1 VPTAL
6 IIGHKGQDGTYLAQL
21 LGEKGYSITGV
32 ARGSVERDGNGGCS
46 GHPVDVTNGAAM
58 RRLVAEVHPDEI
70 YYLAAF
76 HHSSEDL
83 RIDDHE
89 LISTS
94 LAVNTLGLSNVLGA
108 VVSDSP
114 ASRVFYAGSSRMF
127 GDPTTPFQN
136 EETPLRPNCAYGI
149 SKTAGMEICHYY
161 RRLRNVF
168 AASGILYNHESPLR
182 SPRFISRKIVRA
194 AVSIAR
200 GSTDKL
206 VVGNLNA
213 KVDWGYA
220 PDYTRAMWQILQL
233 DHPSDFVIGTGIL
246 HSVRDFVQAAFGALG
261 LDWKEHVLENS
272 AFLNRESPKSTPCAD
287 SSKLRT
293 LVGWKPEVDFQQMIR
308 IMIDAEKESTV
319 ARSASPK
326 PWEH

>member
-6 IIGHKGQDGTYLAQL
+6 IIGHRGQDGTYLSQFL
-21 LGEKGYSITGV
+21 RQKGYSITGV
-32 ARGSVERDGNGGCS
+32 ARGFVERDGAGVGS
-46 GHPVDVTNGAAM
+46 GHPVDVTNAADM
-58 RRLVAEVHPDEI
+58 RQLVAEVRPDEI

-94 LAVNTLGLSNVLGA
+94 LAVNTLGLNNVLGA

-127 GDPTTPFQN
+127 GDPTTQSQN

-149 SKTAGMEICHYY
+149 SKTAGMGICHYY
-161 RRLRNVF
+161 QRLRKVF
-168 AASGILYNHESPLR
+168 ATTGILYNHESPLR
-182 SPRFISRKIVRA
+182 SPKFISRKIVRA

-200 GSTDKL
+200 GSTEKL
-206 VVGNLNA
+206 IVGNLNA

-261 LDWKEHVLENS
+261 LDWKDYVLENS
-272 AFLNRESPKSTPCAD
+272 AFLNRESPKGALCAD

-293 LVGWKPEVDFQQMIR
+293 LCAWQPEVNFQQMVR
-308 IMIDAEKESTV
+308 IMIHAEKESEE
-319 ARSASPK
+319 RPRG
-326 PWEH
+326 